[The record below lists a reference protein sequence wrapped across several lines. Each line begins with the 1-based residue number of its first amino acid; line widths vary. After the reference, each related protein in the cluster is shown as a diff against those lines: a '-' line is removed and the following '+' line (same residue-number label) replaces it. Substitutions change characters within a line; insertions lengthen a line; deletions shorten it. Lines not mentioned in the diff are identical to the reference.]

1 MSAENKSLEVRN
13 IFDLIQLYDLKQEI
27 VQNSYMHK
35 IIEKNYNTI
44 TVNLKKNEIVGKE
57 MEKLEDNTKLYDRI
71 GRM

>member
-57 MEKLEDNTKLYDRI
+57 IEKLDENTKLYDRI

>member
-1 MSAENKSLEVRN
+1 
-13 IFDLIQLYDLKQEI
+13 
-27 VQNSYMHK
+27 MHK